1 MLLFIIMQLNP
12 HLEAIVRITG
22 VFISVFFTLRWS
34 TATNPPNYDVP
45 LTIFVVMLAILL
57 NYL

>member
-1 MLLFIIMQLNP
+1 MQLNP
-12 HLEAIVRITG
+12 HLEAIVRIAG

-34 TATNPPNYDVP
+34 TATNPPTYDVP
-45 LTIFVVMLAILL
+45 LTVFAVMLAIVL